1 MNLYRFRLIP
11 ESPWRTP
18 WQADT
23 LGGLLC
29 WTCAR
34 TEGDD
39 VLRQQLIEP
48 ALAGRPPFVLSDA
61 FPGDRLPL
69 PAAVRALDV
78 PAELRKPLK
87 RARWLLSES
96 FRQLQAGAVPGT
108 GEMLRDA
115 GVLDYTQL
123 RNTIG
128 RASNTT
134 NDGGGLFPTEESV
147 LKKGMRHLTVYAR
160 IVPEFRENFERLV
173 RELTQW
179 GFGSDRS
186 AGKGQF
192 RLDGDIEPIPDL
204 DEVADADGCVSL
216 STFQPAGDDPTDGAW
231 EAFTKYGKLG
241 PDFGLENVFKKPL
254 ILLRPGASFRVPAPR
269 GWLGR
274 AIPMHDLLAH
284 DVVCHLQGIG
294 ANVIHWAF
302 GLCLPVHWPRGEV
315 RPSDPVSELAIPDD
329 PPPVPLALAEP
340 APTLVLTEPAPL
352 QTLGPAAQV
361 PEIVQPA
368 RLAPEQVFVKV
379 LERREIGGKVQYL
392 VQEKGKPRGVLA
404 YGIPPPPDKLP
415 QDGDEIAVYRNN
427 QDPRN
432 PQYRWDRPQASQ
444 SKHGLGGRRP
454 RHRM

>member
-1 MNLYRFRLIP
+1 MDLYRFRLVP

-23 LGGLLC
+23 LSGLLC

-69 PAAVRALDV
+69 PAAVRTLDV

-87 RARWLLSES
+87 RARWLLPES
-96 FRQLQAGAVPGT
+96 FRRLQAGTIPGT

-115 GVLDYTQL
+115 GTLDYTQL

-134 NDGGGLFPTEESV
+134 NSGGGLFPTEESV
-147 LKKGMRHLTVYAR
+147 LKKGIRHLTIYAR
-160 IVPEFRENFERLV
+160 VVPEFVEPFGRLV
-173 RELTQW
+173 QELAQW
-179 GFGSDRS
+179 GFGSDRT

-192 RLDGDIEPIPDL
+192 RLDGGLERVADL
-204 DEVADADGCVSL
+204 DEPADADGCVVL
-216 STFQPAGDDPTDGAW
+216 STFQPSASDPTDGAW

-241 PDFGLENVFKKPL
+241 PDFGLENVFKKPM
-254 ILLRPGASFRVPAPR
+254 IVLRPGASFRVPAPR

-274 AIPMHDLLAH
+274 AIPMQDLLAH
-284 DVVCHLQGIG
+284 EVVGHLQGIG

-302 GLCLPVHWPRGEV
+302 GLCLPMRWPRGEV
-315 RPSDPVSELAIPDD
+315 CHSEPMPEPVAAEEPAL
-329 PPPVPLALAEP
+329 PPVEP
-340 APTLVLTEPAPL
+340 AAPL
-352 QTLGPAAQV
+352 ETSRPPSPM
-361 PEIVQPA
+361 PEIVQPP
-368 RLAPEQVFVKV
+368 RPPSLAPDQVRVTI
-379 LERREIGGKVQYL
+379 LERREIAGKVQFF
-392 VQEKGKPRGVLA
+392 VQEEGKPRGVLA
-404 YGIPPPPDKLP
+404 YGVPPPPDKLP
-415 QDGDEIAVYRNN
+415 QVGDEITVYRNN
-427 QDPRN
+427 QDARN
-432 PQYRWDRPQASQ
+432 PQYRWDRPQPPRDQ
-444 SKHGLGGRRP
+444 PRGKRPPRGGKR
-454 RHRM
+454 